1 MKNPSK
7 GYDYERLQNTL
18 VNSKVHTENKGLYQ
32 LLKQLIIG
40 ARDFQTGIDNSFN
53 KTTDK
58 LELASQVNGKL
69 LPENGGTLSAYYLPD
84 LIDIVNISNHTSYY
98 THVLISELLIQLF
111 GKMNVTTSA
120 GNILTKI
127 QIVLP
132 VSSKFSTPD
141 QLFGVANGIPLGGGI
156 QGFAGIVVSDVTSGN
171 GEFQFYPLTAEDYDI
186 RFMISY
192 ERFPK

>member
-1 MKNPSK
+1 MANK
-7 GYDYERLQNTL
+7 GYDYSRLQNTL

-40 ARDFQTGIDNSFN
+40 AKDFQTGIDNSFN
-53 KTTDK
+53 KTIDK

-84 LIDIVNISNHTSYY
+84 LIDIVNISSHTAYY
-98 THVLISELLIQLF
+98 TYIIVSELLVQLC
-111 GKMNVTTSA
+111 GKVNITPTA
-120 GNILTKI
+120 GNVLTKM
-127 QIVLP
+127 QMVLP
-132 VSSKFSTPD
+132 IPSKFTTID
-141 QLFGVANGIPLGGGI
+141 QLFGMANGIPLGGGI
-156 QGFAGIVVSDVTSGN
+156 QGFAGIIISDVTSGN
-171 GEFQFYPLTAEDYDI
+171 AEFQFYPSTAEDYDI